1 MYAYVYPP
9 VPVFTLLGDSHVS
22 PANRRQGSS
31 ADLSVGSLSFSTLPY
46 LKQDVFSFFL
56 TYLSPSI
63 VELTLTLPLPTRK
76 LAELASNLV
85 R

>member
-46 LKQDVFSFFL
+46 LKQDVFFL
-56 TYLSPSI
+56 FSYLLISLNCGTNPNPTSTYS
-63 VELTLTLPLPTRK
+63 
-76 LAELASNLV
+76 
-85 R
+85 